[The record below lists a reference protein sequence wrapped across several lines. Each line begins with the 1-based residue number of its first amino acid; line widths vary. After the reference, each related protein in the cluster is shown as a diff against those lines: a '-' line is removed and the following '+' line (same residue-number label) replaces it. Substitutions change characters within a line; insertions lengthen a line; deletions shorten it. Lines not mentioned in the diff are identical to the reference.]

1 MPWHIENDNP
11 DCSGFAVVKDM
22 GNVLVGCHRTEQ
34 QAKDHLAALYA
45 SEPNMADRQMDMTT
59 GQDSADAEEMNPAEA
74 AFNDRQRAQYEA
86 VEAIVELYGQ
96 YDQSSKANG
105 AHYAAPSP
113 FGAEG
118 LICANCVFYEGG
130 QVCEIV
136 AGQIDPNAICKMWI
150 IPENLIQS
158 PRTRLASVE
167 LLLAELKNSHP

>member
-1 MPWHIENDNP
+1 MPWHIENNNP

-22 GNVLVGCHRTEQ
+22 GNVVAGCHRTEQ
-34 QAKDHLAALYA
+34 QAKDHMAALYA
-45 SEPNMADRQMDMTT
+45 AETDMNRQMDAM
-59 GQDSADAEEMNPAEA
+59 GQETAPAVEEMNPAETA
-74 AFNDRQRAQYEA
+74 LNDRQRAQYEA

-96 YDQSSKANG
+96 YDQTSKANG

-130 QVCEIV
+130 QVCEVV

-158 PRTRLASVE
+158 PRTRLAKVQ
-167 LLLAELKNSHP
+167 LLLAEYKNSHP

>member
-22 GNVLVGCHRTEQ
+22 GNVIAGCHRTEQ
-34 QAKDHLAALYA
+34 QAKDHMAALYA
-45 SEPNMADRQMDMTT
+45 AESDMNRQMDMM
-59 GQDSADAEEMNPAEA
+59 GQEAATEETNPAEEA
-74 AFNDRQRAQYEA
+74 LNDRQRAQYEA

-96 YDQSSKANG
+96 YDQTSKANG
-105 AHYAAPSP
+105 AHYAVPSP
-113 FGAEG
+113 FAAEG

-130 QVCEIV
+130 QVCEVV

-158 PRTRLASVE
+158 PRTRLAEVQ
-167 LLLAELKNSHP
+167 LLLAEYKNSHP

>member
-1 MPWHIENDNP
+1 MPWHIENDNS

-22 GNVLVGCHRTEQ
+22 GNVVTGCHRTEQ
-34 QAKDHLAALYA
+34 QAKDHMAAMYA
-45 SEPNMADRQMDMTT
+45 AETDMNRQMDAM
-59 GQDSADAEEMNPAEA
+59 GQEIVPAAEEMNPAEEA
-74 AFNDRQRAQYEA
+74 LNDRQRAQYEA

-96 YDQSSKANG
+96 YDQTSKANG

-130 QVCEIV
+130 QVCEVV

-158 PRTRLASVE
+158 PRTRLAEVQ
-167 LLLAELKNSHP
+167 LLLAEYKNSHP

>member
-1 MPWHIENDNP
+1 MPWHIENNNP

-22 GNVLVGCHRTEQ
+22 GNVVAGCHRTEQ
-34 QAKDHLAALYA
+34 QAKDHMAALYA
-45 SEPNMADRQMDMTT
+45 AETDMNRQMDAM
-59 GQDSADAEEMNPAEA
+59 GQETVPAVEEMNPAETA
-74 AFNDRQRAQYEA
+74 LNDRQRAQYEA

-96 YDQSSKANG
+96 YDQTSKANG

-113 FGAEG
+113 FGEEG

-130 QVCEIV
+130 QVCEVV

-158 PRTRLASVE
+158 PRTRLAKVQ
-167 LLLAELKNSHP
+167 LLLAEYKNSHP